1 MYFVIYIIKYLRDF
15 FLILDNFIFFF
26 LGSSVWKFVI
36 EFLNYKLGEDKCYG
50 LVCICSNI
58 IKYDLFLLFDIIVDL
73 GERNFV
79 SYKNNKYL

>member
-1 MYFVIYIIKYLRDF
+1 M
-15 FLILDNFIFFF
+15 
-26 LGSSVWKFVI
+26 I
-36 EFLNYKLGEDKCYG
+36 ELLNYKLGEDKCYG

-79 SYKNNKYL
+79 IYKNNKYL